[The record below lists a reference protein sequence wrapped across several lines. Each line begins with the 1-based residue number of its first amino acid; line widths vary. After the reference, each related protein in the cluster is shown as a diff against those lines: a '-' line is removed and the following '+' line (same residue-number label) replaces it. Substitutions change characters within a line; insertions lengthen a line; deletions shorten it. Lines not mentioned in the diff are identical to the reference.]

1 MKGQEVIKCPQCG
14 GNKVRESTLLK
25 SLLALTFFCAVTII
39 GIPLAII
46 FALIWAFLRL
56 ASKGR
61 KQMVCEECKHNFH
74 VSQSTFE
81 QYKNAIKENEA
92 SL

>member
-1 MKGQEVIKCPQCG
+1 MKGQTVIRCPQCG
-14 GNKVRESTLLK
+14 GNKVRESTLFK
-25 SLLALTFFCAVTII
+25 SLLALTFFCTVTII

-61 KQMVCEECKHNFH
+61 KQMVCEECKHNFS
-74 VSQSTFE
+74 VSQLTFE
-81 QYKNAIKENEA
+81 QYRKAIKENETA
-92 SL
+92 L